1 MLDALLNDE
10 DRAIRNEVR
19 KFVKEDVPRELL
31 RKMDA
36 DEVRYPRE
44 YVEKAAGRNLLGLRF
59 DPKYGGRGLPWTAEV
74 AAIAEVGV
82 LGASLSCLYV
92 LPSIIG
98 EALHVFG
105 TEEQKQKYLVPTL
118 KGELCCAEALT
129 EPRGGSDF
137 FGATTRAVRSGNGYV
152 LNGHKR
158 FIVGAEGADYFIVYA
173 KTDPDAPPHESMS
186 LFIVERDMGVD
197 VQHVYG
203 LMGTRGGGTGRIV
216 FSDTQVPEE
225 NLIGQ
230 EGDGGRIFNQMMLP
244 ERLTSAAGVIG
255 TGRAALEVAAE
266 YSLKRRAFGKT
277 ISKFQAV
284 SFKVAESVSRLD
296 AASALVYAAAKTID
310 LGRPARRIV
319 SEAKKVVTET
329 AWDVVNDAM
338 QIMGGIGY
346 TNVYPIERFLRD
358 MRLCMIWTG
367 TNEIMQLLIQ
377 HEYYNEL
384 AAAMADRRRVE
395 DDAVAADETEE
406 KVFE

>member
-1 MLDALLNDE
+1 MLDVLLTDK
-10 DRAIRNEVR
+10 DRAMRDEVR
-19 KFVKEDVPRELL
+19 GFVKEEVPRELL
-31 RKMDA
+31 RGMDA

-44 YVEKAAGRNLLGLRF
+44 FVEKAAARNLLGLRF

-82 LGASLSCLYV
+82 LSASLSCLYV
-92 LPSIIG
+92 LPSIVG

-137 FGATTRAVRSGNGYV
+137 FGATTKAERSGDEYV

-158 FIVGAEGADYFIVYA
+158 FIVGAEGADYFLVYV
-173 KTDPDAPPHESMS
+173 KTNPDAPPHESIS
-186 LFIVERDMGVD
+186 LFIVERDMGVE

-203 LMGTRGGGTGRIV
+203 LMGTRGGGTGRIL
-216 FSDTQVPEE
+216 FRDTRVPAA
-225 NLIGQ
+225 NLVGK

-255 TGRAALEVAAE
+255 TARAALELAAD
-266 YSLKRRAFGKT
+266 YSRKRHAFGQP
-277 ISKFQAV
+277 ISRFQAV

-296 AASALVYAAAKTID
+296 AASALVHAAAKTID
-310 LGRPARRIV
+310 LERPARRIV
-319 SEAKKVVTET
+319 SEAKKVATET
-329 AWDVVNDAM
+329 AWDVVNNAM
-338 QIMGGIGY
+338 QILGGIGY
-346 TNVYPIERFLRD
+346 TNVYPVERFLRD

-377 HEYYNEL
+377 HEYYKEL
-384 AAAMADRRRVE
+384 VSLMADRRRVE
-395 DDAVAADETEE
+395 DDAVAADQAEE

>member
-1 MLDALLNDE
+1 
-10 DRAIRNEVR
+10 
-19 KFVKEDVPRELL
+19 
-31 RKMDA
+31 MDA

-44 YVEKAAGRNLLGLRF
+44 YVQKAAARNLLGMRF

-82 LGASLSCLYV
+82 LGSSLSCLYV

-137 FGATTRAVRSGNGYV
+137 FGATTKAEKSGDGYV

-158 FIVGAEGADYFIVYA
+158 FIVGAEGADYFLVYA
-173 KTDPDAPPHESMS
+173 KTDPEAPPHESIS

-216 FSDTQVPEE
+216 FRDTIVPVE

-255 TGRAALEVAAE
+255 TARAALEVAAS
-266 YSLKRRAFGKT
+266 YSRKRHAFGKP

-284 SFKVAESVSRLD
+284 SFKIAASVSKLD
-296 AASALVYAAAKTID
+296 AASALAYAAARTID

-319 SEAKKVVTET
+319 SEAKKVATET
-329 AWDVVNDAM
+329 AWEVVNDAM
-338 QIMGGIGY
+338 QVMGGIGY

-367 TNEIMQLLIQ
+367 TSEIMQLLIQ
-377 HEYYNEL
+377 HEYYEEL
-384 AAAMADRRRVE
+384 ADTIAARRNVE
-395 DDAVAADETEE
+395 DDAVNADETEE

>member
-10 DRAIRNEVR
+10 DRAIRDEVR

-44 YVEKAAGRNLLGLRF
+44 YVEKAAALNLLGLRF

-74 AAIAEVGV
+74 AAITEVGV

-158 FIVGAEGADYFIVYA
+158 FIVGAEGADYFLVYA

-197 VQHVYG
+197 VHHVYG

-266 YSLKRRAFGKT
+266 YSLKRHAFGKT

-377 HEYYNEL
+377 HEYYKEL
-384 AAAMADRRRVE
+384 ADAMADRRRVE

>member
-1 MLDALLNDE
+1 MLDVLLNDE
-10 DRAIRNEVR
+10 ERAIRDEVR
-19 KFVKEDVPRELL
+19 RFVKEDVPRELL
-31 RKMDA
+31 RKMDT

-44 YVEKAAGRNLLGLRF
+44 FVEKAAGRNLLGLRF

-82 LGASLSCLYV
+82 LSASLSCLYV
-92 LPSIIG
+92 LPSIVG

-105 TEEQKQKYLVPTL
+105 TEEQKERYLVPTL
-118 KGELCCAEALT
+118 KAELCCAEALT

-137 FGATTRAVRSGNGYV
+137 FGATTRAERSGDEYV

-158 FIVGAEGADYFIVYA
+158 FIVGAEGADYFIVYV
-173 KTDPDAPPHESMS
+173 KTNPDAPPHTSIS
-186 LFIVERDMGVD
+186 LFIVERDMGVE

-203 LMGTRGGGTGRIV
+203 LMGTRGGGTGRIL
-216 FSDTQVPEE
+216 FRDTRVPAA
-225 NLIGQ
+225 NLVGK
-230 EGDGGRIFNQMMLP
+230 EGDGGRIFNQMMLA

-255 TGRAALEVAAE
+255 TARAALELAAD
-266 YSLKRRAFGKT
+266 YSRKRHAFGQP

-284 SFKVAESVSRLD
+284 SFMVAESVSRLD

-319 SEAKKVVTET
+319 SEAKKVATET
-329 AWDVVNDAM
+329 AWDVVNNAM
-338 QIMGGIGY
+338 QILGGIGY
-346 TNVYPIERFLRD
+346 TTVYPVERFLRD
-358 MRLCMIWTG
+358 MRLTMIWTG

-377 HEYYNEL
+377 HEYYKEL
-384 AAAMADRRRVE
+384 AALMADRRPVE
-395 DDAVAADETEE
+395 DDALAADEAEE